1 MTFAPI
7 TIQTADGPLTLPEG
21 STVADALTRL
31 IDDDTRR
38 AQVATAVNGE
48 FVARGER
55 PWHVLRDGDTL
66 LCFGAITGG

>member
-1 MTFAPI
+1 MTPNPI
-7 TIQTADGPLTLPEG
+7 TIQTSDGPLTLPGG
-21 STVADALTRL
+21 STVSDALTRL
-31 IDDDTRR
+31 IDDDARR

-55 PWHVLRDGDTL
+55 PWRVLHHGDTL